1 MIDVLRLDERL
12 IHGQIATAWI
22 KAYPVDTL
30 LVIDDESANDKF
42 LTKTLYMAAPKNI
55 KTFVM
60 TTEQALNVLNDPRCE
75 TRHIFVVVRTI
86 DTLTDI
92 VEKAKGIQRINVSNY
107 GRIITS
113 KLERK
118 GYGGN
123 MFLDVEETAKLKK
136 LLEHNIPMD
145 FQMTPQSPKTP
156 LANVLKDA

>member
-22 KAYPVDTL
+22 KAFQVDTL

-42 LTKTLYMAAPKNI
+42 LTKTLYMAAPKNV

-60 TTEQALNVLNDPRCE
+60 TTEQALNVLNDPRCK
-75 TRHIFVVVRTI
+75 TRHIFAVVRTI

-92 VEKAKGIQRINVSNY
+92 VTRTNDIQRINVSNY

-118 GYGGN
+118 AYGGH
-123 MFLDVEETAKLKK
+123 MFLDAEEAEKLRK
-136 LLEHNIPMD
+136 LLDHNIPMD
-145 FQMTPQSPKTP
+145 FQMTPTSPKTP
-156 LANVLKDA
+156 LENMLKNA